1 MKEKYREELN
11 QHHPHSVPTMRQ
23 QQALARREQIIE
35 AAVRLFAQYGFD
47 GTSTRQIA
55 REVNI
60 TEGLIFH
67 YFPSKADL
75 LTAVLETPHSFLGEL
90 STILIQDCEQPAS
103 PVLSRIAN
111 EWLSTLRREA
121 AFTTFLLGTAQTN
134 AQVGGILQTLIQ
146 QGMSSLVIYLKGRVQ
161 QGELRADLPLET
173 CAHMFFSSLI
183 IFFMNCRSLPDV
195 EWEARATTFTQ
206 ELALVWLTGA
216 RR

>member
-1 MKEKYREELN
+1 MKEKYREDLN
-11 QHHPHSVPTMRQ
+11 QNLTHSAPTMRQ

-55 REVNI
+55 REVSI

-67 YFPSKADL
+67 YFPTKADL

-90 STILIQDCEQPAS
+90 SNILMQDREQPAS
-103 PVLSRIAN
+103 LVLSRIAN
-111 EWLSTLRREA
+111 EWLRTLRREA

-134 AQVGGILQTLIQ
+134 AQVGGILQALIQ
-146 QGMSSLVIYLKGRVQ
+146 QGMSSLVMYLKGRVQ
-161 QGELRADLPLET
+161 QGELRLDLPLET

-183 IFFMNCRSLPDV
+183 IFFMTCRSLPDA
-195 EWEARATTFTQ
+195 EWEVRAATFTQ
-206 ELALVWLTGA
+206 ELVLAWLTGA
-216 RR
+216 RG